1 MSASDY
7 GYASSGSHTTNLSPY
22 TNATHTLGNWLY
34 GNGYEWTS
42 IQDSSATRYALFVNY
57 VGAVCNFDL
66 ANNGYSVR
74 PVLHLDSSVHVI
86 NGSGTESDPY
96 ILGI

>member
-7 GYASSGSHTTNLSPY
+7 GYASSGSHTTNLSSY
-22 TNATHTLGNWLY
+22 NNATHTLGNWLY
-34 GNGYEWTS
+34 GNGCEWTS
-42 IQDSSATRYALFVNY
+42 IQSSSHAYNAHYVN
-57 VGAVCNFDL
+57 
-66 ANNGYSVR
+66 NNGYVKHSDAYYWFAVR
-74 PVLHLDSSVHVI
+74 PVLHLDSSVYVI